1 MMRFFNHA
9 GGNERNR
16 KRRVLESC
24 MNLINVLNTP
34 NDLLALR
41 DHLGK
46 VLSEEL
52 SLPLKS
58 RKLNELTAKLV
69 GAADFNTAQAVVA
82 NKPPQPVMPDQIK
95 IVLDISNGDNF
106 LCSNYPVT
114 GIIINSAE
122 DELHYARD
130 NEIPNVVKDVAG
142 KEFAYW
148 TMVPVGDAAEVEHI
162 FANVAA
168 EPITCPYLKGTILS
182 DDGQHEE
189 DFDAFPYFEKLTVA
203 QTQEVI
209 GKLEEEGWS
218 GGYTCDEIA
227 QSLRNYPKFDYVY
240 LARVFEAIDSINDR
254 NEREG
259 RPRDQGFTVTI
270 NEQAVRAWLKQL
282 QQVAGQ

>member
-1 MMRFFNHA
+1 
-9 GGNERNR
+9 
-16 KRRVLESC
+16 

-82 NKPPQPVMPDQIK
+82 NKPPQPVLPDQIK
-95 IVLDISNGDNF
+95 IVLDVSNGANF
-106 LCSNYPVT
+106 LCSNYPVK
-114 GIIINSAE
+114 GIIIDSSK
-122 DELHYARD
+122 DELQYARD
-130 NEIPNVVKDVAG
+130 NEIPNVVQDAAG
-142 KEFAYW
+142 EEFAYW
-148 TMVPVGDAAEVEHI
+148 TMVPVGEAAEVDHI
-162 FANVAA
+162 FAQAEA
-168 EPITCPYLKGTILS
+168 EPETGPYIKSTIIS

-189 DFDAFPYFEKLTVA
+189 DFDAFPYFQKLTVA

-227 QSLRNYPKFDYVY
+227 QSLRNHPAFNYVY
-240 LARVFEAIDSINDR
+240 LGRVFDAIDSINDK

-259 RPRDQGFTVTI
+259 RARDQGFTVTI
-270 NEQAVRAWLKQL
+270 DEQAVRAWLKQL
-282 QQVAGQ
+282 QQEADT

>member
-1 MMRFFNHA
+1 
-9 GGNERNR
+9 
-16 KRRVLESC
+16 

-34 NDLLALR
+34 SDLLALR

-82 NKPPQPVMPDQIK
+82 NKPPQPVLPDQIR
-95 IVLDISNGDNF
+95 IVLDVSNGDNF

-114 GIIINSAE
+114 GIIINSAD
-122 DELHYARD
+122 DELQYARD
-130 NEIPNVVKDVAG
+130 NEIPNIVQDVAG

-148 TMVPVGDAAEVEHI
+148 TMVPVGEATEVAHI
-162 FANVAA
+162 FAQAAA
-168 EPITCPYLKGTILS
+168 EPETGPYIKGSIVS

-227 QSLRNYPKFDYVY
+227 QSLRNHPAFNYVY
-240 LARVFEAIDSINDR
+240 LGRVFEAIDSTNDK

-270 NEQAVRAWLKQL
+270 DELAVRAWFKQL
-282 QQVAGQ
+282 QQEPNQ